1 MSQVNIALAVD
12 PLLLP
17 PRRETSRRKAKEK
30 TSVKQFLDRQQGID
44 YFDNDEEQGDSDSDP
59 AWTPA
64 VKLVGDEEEKK
75 KKRGRPVITKK
86 SRKALEEDDYSPCD
100 VVSKKSARKKH
111 ETPSKTSNVTG
122 KLSCKID
129 EKLLAS
135 VSDEDIDISPFKV
148 PVQFLCY
155 SCKPCVLTGPRIR
168 TCINVSIFTCC
179 MQRSMDNSEDAVNFL
194 RM

>member
-1 MSQVNIALAVD
+1 MNVCLLIVD

-86 SRKALEEDDYSPCD
+86 SRKVKEEGDYCSGD
-100 VVSKKSARKKH
+100 ITAGSKIKTRKKH
-111 ETPSKTSNVTG
+111 ESQSKISSGTG

-135 VSDEDIDISPFKV
+135 ISDEDIDISPFKV
-148 PVQFLCY
+148 RCLFITFIY
-155 SCKPCVLTGPRIR
+155 H
-168 TCINVSIFTCC
+168 
-179 MQRSMDNSEDAVNFL
+179 
-194 RM
+194 

>member
-1 MSQVNIALAVD
+1 M
-12 PLLLP
+12 
-17 PRRETSRRKAKEK
+17 
-30 TSVKQFLDRQQGID
+30 DRQQGID

-86 SRKALEEDDYSPCD
+86 SRKVLEEDEYSPD
-100 VVSKKSARKKH
+100 FVISKKSSRKKH

-135 VSDEDIDISPFKV
+135 ISDEDIDISPFKV
-148 PVQFLCY
+148 CNEFITNFNSHMQNN
-155 SCKPCVLTGPRIR
+155 TQI
-168 TCINVSIFTCC
+168 INILLHLNRKS
-179 MQRSMDNSEDAVNFL
+179 
-194 RM
+194 